1 MTRSFLRLLPVLAV
15 LFLVEPS
22 ARAADDR
29 AVPAQVGK
37 LDQWFTVAEAAR
49 IAGRDAGAAKTDYL
63 RSEKHPI
70 TEVVEYAW
78 KSDRTRQTT
87 GALKMQLPV
96 DDSLKVGWLRKTSL
110 QELQDLR
117 SYTEGE
123 DIPGVGEFAFLI
135 RKEQQHLFF
144 KNGVRFSVWVNLSDD
159 PKVNTAKAIETA
171 RLLLEKL

>member
-1 MTRSFLRLLPVLAV
+1 MTPTFLRLLPLLAV
-15 LFLVEPS
+15 LFLMELP
-22 ARAADDR
+22 ARVADDR
-29 AVPAQVGK
+29 VVQAQVGK
-37 LDQWFTVAEAAR
+37 LDQWFTAAEAAR
-49 IAGRDAGAAKTDYL
+49 IAGRDAGAAKADYL

-78 KSDRTRQTT
+78 KGARTRQTT
-87 GALKMQLPV
+87 GAVKMQLPV

-110 QELQDLR
+110 KELQDLR

-135 RKEQQHLFF
+135 KKEQQYLFF

-159 PKVNTAKAIETA
+159 PKVNTAKAVETA